1 MRVSSILT
9 LVFTATLIASPA
21 LAKDKAATGKIVSFE
36 CGDNCYLTIKPKT
49 GDEINALCSVD
60 LCATWYETQAM
71 PPKYIGKTVK
81 ITIGT
86 GKQVDGAGN
95 DMGEYPE
102 ITKLKIVKK

>member
-1 MRVSSILT
+1 MRISTILILIFAGT
-9 LVFTATLIASPA
+9 LMATPA
-21 LAKDKAATGKIVSFE
+21 LAKEKMATGKIVSFE
-36 CGDNCYLTIKPKT
+36 CGDNCYLTVKPKT
-49 GDEINALCSVD
+49 GDDINALCSVD

-71 PPKYIGKTVK
+71 PPKYIGKNVK

-102 ITKLKIVKK
+102 ITKLTVVKK